1 MSMTKREREK
11 KRPNIDLNALDLFI
25 NKQIYL
31 FHDMIID
38 HEHENMQLTKKK
50 ENNKCKRA

>member
-50 ENNKCKRA
+50 RK